1 MFGPASPSSRIAS
14 QASQHG
20 EECKDVNIMFGGF
33 HLIWAEG
40 KVVAAG
46 AARIKRVVENPITQA
61 DGSVKISRD
70 SRAMRELSER
80 HSGPRHVSCSAA
92 KEEKGEARGNNENLL
107 SVRMVHEIGLAYAPV
122 RGGIGLLGVQQAVSE
137 HLGAVQVPSA
147 PAQQASDD
155 LHCVV
160 VDKRGAFQSYFVR
173 ITLRKPGRGPLGI
186 GVHQRVQEQIGV
198 LLR

>member
-1 MFGPASPSSRIAS
+1 M
-14 QASQHG
+14 
-20 EECKDVNIMFGGF
+20 CK
-33 HLIWAEG
+33 L
-40 KVVAAG
+40 
-46 AARIKRVVENPITQA
+46 R
-61 DGSVKISRD
+61 
-70 SRAMRELSER
+70 ER
-80 HSGPRHVSCSAA
+80 HSAPCHISRGAA
-92 KEEKGEARGNNENLL
+92 QEEKGEARGNDENALR
-107 SVRMVHEIGLAYAPV
+107 VRVVHEIGLAHPPV
-122 RGGIGLLGVQQAVSE
+122 RRGIGLLRVQQAVPE